1 MPIRRNVRLWTTA
14 AILGAVLAGCESA
27 KPAAEAPTPPPVD
40 SAPSN
45 GQVPP
50 PATQVVVPTDLPAD
64 ETPADEPTDM
74 VSDTPTPPPKPQPE
88 VPADKKVETSS
99 DTKPPDSDGNTELAA
114 YDAKKPA
121 LMGIRLR
128 DTKSSVRSR
137 YGEPAE
143 EFIMNDERDPIT
155 VMAYKGFSVG
165 FNGNGLVEFIEITSR
180 DVNPGL
186 NGLRLGQK
194 VKDAEAAIGKPDRNT
209 TYALHY
215 KASGAILKLDI
226 DPKDGT
232 IQSIKLFS
240 EQS

>member
-1 MPIRRNVRLWTTA
+1 MLIRRNVRLWTTA

-40 SAPSN
+40 SAPSH
-45 GQVPP
+45 GQVSP
-50 PATQVVVPTDLPAD
+50 PATQVVVPADLPAN
-64 ETPADEPTDM
+64 ETPADAPTDA
-74 VSDTPTPPPKPQPE
+74 VPDTTTPPPKPQSE

-99 DTKPPDSDGNTELAA
+99 DTKPPASDDNAELAK

-121 LMGIRLR
+121 LMGIRLK

-165 FNGNGLVEFIEITSR
+165 FNSNGLVEFIEITSR

-232 IQSIKLFS
+232 IQSIKLFPERS
-240 EQS
+240 